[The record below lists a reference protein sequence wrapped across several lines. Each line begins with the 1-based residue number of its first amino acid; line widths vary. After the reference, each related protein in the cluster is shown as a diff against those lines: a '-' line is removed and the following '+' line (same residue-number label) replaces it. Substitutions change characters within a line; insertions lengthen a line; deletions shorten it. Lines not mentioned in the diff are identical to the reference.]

1 RRPVRRFSRPENVAR
16 SPIPVQRLP
25 TSRKRA
31 VAVSCANH
39 RFLDPQS
46 SGLTAPRYK
55 FSRDGTHR
63 LGALEP
69 LNTVADVGR
78 NDIGSSGFLP
88 GACDVC
94 PGAPVLKVAGPDCV
108 RCSKPRAGVKGLLPA
123 ALAGR
128 GSFLKVQ
135 QDG

>member
-1 RRPVRRFSRPENVAR
+1 MYSSATLHDDPWLDRALPITDFSPHSLAGC
-16 SPIPVQRLP
+16 P
-25 TSRKRA
+25 
-31 VAVSCANH
+31 
-39 RFLDPQS
+39 
-46 SGLTAPRYK
+46 APRYK

-69 LNTVADVGR
+69 LNTVADLGR

-108 RCSKPRAGVKGLLPA
+108 RCSKPPAGVKGLLPA

-128 GSFLKVQ
+128 GSF
-135 QDG
+135 